1 VAALVLGGGR
11 VLTADGWRDTDVV
24 TESGRVAALGRCDSP
39 HALDLSGCSVV
50 PGFVD
55 VHVHAAGGSWPRD
68 PGSLRSMAASLAR
81 GGVTSFL
88 LTTIAAPVPELVTLV
103 ALAATPP
110 EGGARCL
117 GVHLEGPWLSPQRA
131 GAMPAEHLAAI
142 ALGDL
147 ALLLDAGPVRMV
159 TVAPELPGATEVIR
173 QLAARGVVA
182 SLGHSDAGYDD
193 AVAGFAAGARHVTHA
208 YNAMRGLHHRDPGLL
223 AAALDRPDVTVEV
236 IADGVHVHP
245 SMVRLLWRAVGVR
258 RVCLVS
264 DGVDGDMGHALV
276 RDGSVLRRPDGR
288 LAGSAGSLAD
298 AVRHVVGWGIPLDDA
313 LAMASATPARLLG
326 LDDPGGIAV
335 GAVADLVVLDGELRV
350 RHTVVGGE
358 LVHSAPAC

>member
-1 VAALVLGGGR
+1 MAALVLGGGR
-11 VLTADGWRDTDVV
+11 VLTTAGWRDTDVV
-24 TESGRVAALGRCDSP
+24 TESGRVAALARCDSP
-39 HALDLSGCSVV
+39 DALDVSGCSIV

-55 VHVHAAGGSWPRD
+55 VHVHAAGGAWPRD
-68 PGSLRSMAASLAR
+68 LGSLRSMATGLAR

-88 LTTIAAPVPELVTLV
+88 LTTIAAPVPELASLV

-110 EGGARCL
+110 DGGARCL
-117 GVHLEGPWLSPQRA
+117 GVHLEGPWLAPQRA
-131 GAMPAEHLAAI
+131 GAMPIEHLAAV
-142 ALGDL
+142 ALDDL

-182 SLGHSDAGYDD
+182 ALGHSDAGYDD
-193 AVAGFAAGARHVTHA
+193 ALAGFAAGARHVTHA

-223 AAALDRPDVTVEV
+223 GAALDNPDVTVEV

-245 SMVRLLWRAVGVR
+245 SMVRLLWRAAGPQ

-264 DGVDGDMGHALV
+264 DGVDGDAGDALV

-288 LAGSAGSLAD
+288 LAGSAASLGD
-298 AVRHVVGWGIPLDDA
+298 AVRQVVGWGVPLEDA

-326 LDDPGGIAV
+326 LDDGGSITV
-335 GAVADLVVLDGELRV
+335 GAVADLVVLDGDLRV

-358 LVHSAPAC
+358 LVHSAASC